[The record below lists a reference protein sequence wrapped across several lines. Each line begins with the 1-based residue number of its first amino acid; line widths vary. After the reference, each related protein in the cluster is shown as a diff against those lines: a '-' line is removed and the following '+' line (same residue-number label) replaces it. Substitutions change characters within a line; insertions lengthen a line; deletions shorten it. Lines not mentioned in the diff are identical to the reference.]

1 MRALS
6 FAFGLLMAVIATTGH
21 AQQGPTSSPVKP
33 KEICHVGG
41 CCQDDPGTQEIC
53 YFSQDGTCNDCRCE
67 SSRTCGGDGDVLKHP
82 SIPLKT
88 RFD

>member
-53 YFSQDGTCNDCRCE
+53 YFQSGRYLQRLPM
-67 SSRTCGGDGDVLKHP
+67 RIKPHMW
-82 SIPLKT
+82 
-88 RFD
+88 R